1 MCGTKIMDLTFLTKN
16 YELLG
21 VTLSGAITLYFLF
34 KDLYSK
40 VKENKND
47 LEKFKQD
54 QSKKCDDHRK
64 DSHDRLE
71 KVEKKIDDGFSNLEN
86 RIETLTN
93 HLIEIL
99 RGK

>member
-1 MCGTKIMDLTFLTKN
+1 M
-16 YELLG
+16 
-21 VTLSGAITLYFLF
+21 F

-64 DSHDRLE
+64 DGHDRLE
-71 KVEKKIDDGFSNLEN
+71 KVEKKIDDGFSNLGKQN
-86 RIETLTN
+86 RNPNKSFNRDIERKNNCGT
-93 HLIEIL
+93 I
-99 RGK
+99 